1 MTEDGLKVLYIA
13 GSGRSGST
21 ILHNILA
28 QIDGFFAVGELHYIW
43 ERGFIK
49 NRLCG
54 CGVAFRECEMW
65 TAIVREA
72 FGSIDH
78 VDVHRMFRL
87 NRSFRIYHLPF
98 MFIPPVK
105 RRHTSRLSEYLDNV
119 EKLYRAIAA
128 VTGRRV
134 IVDSSKTP
142 VFGYLL
148 RMIPGINLH
157 VVHFVRDSRATA
169 HSWSR
174 KRLFEP
180 RTGTTNPEYMAQ
192 HSPVRSALQWNA
204 RNILTEMYLRQTPVR
219 YMRVKYEDFV
229 DNPQDSVKGILGL
242 LSETRVTLPFVTEH
256 TVEIH
261 RANHS
266 VFGNLVRF
274 QTGSVELGLDDEWKR
289 GMKRSHQIAVA
300 GLTWP
305 MLLRYG
311 YL

>member
-1 MTEDGLKVLYIA
+1 MADDRLKVLYIA

-28 QIDGFFAVGELHYIW
+28 QIDGFFAIGELHYIW

-65 TAIVREA
+65 RAIVREA
-72 FGSIDH
+72 FGGIDH
-78 VDVHRMFRL
+78 VDAHRMLRL

-119 EKLYRAIAA
+119 EKLYRAIEA
-128 VTGRRV
+128 VTGSRV

-142 VFGYLL
+142 VFGYVL

-157 VVHFVRDSRATA
+157 VVHFIRDSRATA
-169 HSWSR
+169 YSWSR

-180 RTGTTNPEYMAQ
+180 ITNTRNPEYMAQ
-192 HSPVRSALQWNA
+192 HSPVRSSLQWNA
-204 RNILTEMYLRQTPVR
+204 RNTLAEIYLRQTPVR
-219 YMRVKYEDFV
+219 YMIIKYEDFV
-229 DNPQDSVKGILGL
+229 RKPQDSVKGILSL
-242 LSETRVTLPFVTEH
+242 LSEPDVSLPFVTEH
-256 TVEIH
+256 KVEIH

-274 QTGSVELGLDDEWKR
+274 QTGAVELSLDDEWKTE
-289 GMKRSHQIAVA
+289 MKRSHQTAVA
-300 GLTWP
+300 ALTWP
-305 MLLRYG
+305 VLLRYG

>member
-1 MTEDGLKVLYIA
+1 MAEDGLKVLYIA

-28 QIDGFFAVGELHYIW
+28 QIDGFFAIGEPHYIW

-54 CGVAFRECEMW
+54 CGVPFQECEMW
-65 TAIVREA
+65 SAIVREA

-78 VDVHRMFRL
+78 VDAQRMFRL

-105 RRHTSRLSEYLDNV
+105 RRHISRLSEYLDNV

-128 VTGRRV
+128 VTGSRV

-157 VVHFVRDSRATA
+157 VVHFIRDSRATA

-180 RTGTTNPEYMAQ
+180 MTGTTNPEYMAQ

-204 RNILTEMYLRQTPVR
+204 RNILAEIYLRQTPVR
-219 YMRVKYEDFV
+219 YMILKYEDFV
-229 DNPQDSVKGILGL
+229 RQPRDSVKAILSL
-242 LSETRVTLPFVTEH
+242 LRESDVSLPFVTDH
-256 TVEIH
+256 KVDIH
-261 RANHS
+261 RPNHS
-266 VFGNLVRF
+266 VYGNLVRF
-274 QTGSVELGLDDEWKR
+274 QTGQVELSLDDEWKTK
-289 GMKRSHQIAVA
+289 MKGSHQTAVA
-300 GLTWP
+300 ALTWP
-305 MLLRYG
+305 VLLRYG